1 MLAGEN
7 ISGRFVVPTV
17 AASVDLI
24 VHLGMG
30 ADGVRRVNEIVAVP
44 GRVEHDVIE
53 TEQLFVRGADRLV
66 RTHGMP
72 SRVEAFA
79 RAGIDVL
86 EMLRSP

>member
-1 MLAGEN
+1 
-7 ISGRFVVPTV
+7 V

-30 ADGVRRVNEIVAVP
+30 VDGVRRVNEIVAVP

-53 TEQLFVRGADRLV
+53 TEPLFVRDAERLV
-66 RTHGMP
+66 RTRGMP
-72 SRVEAFA
+72 SRMDAYA

-86 EMLRSP
+86 GLLGATV